1 MVELFIA
8 KKHIK
13 ERKKQSIISILGIV
27 IGMTVLL
34 VSLGISSGL
43 DKNMITNILSMTA
56 HITLTNSESSILDY
70 TAMGKKIKLIKG
82 VKSVAAVY
90 DTQGII
96 KYEDESGNYVSGISI
111 KGISEKDAIENLHFD
126 KIMIKGHLKFD
137 KLSSIIVGKE
147 LFNALGAKLGDKVK
161 IISSENKELNL
172 TIVGVFQ
179 SGFYDFD
186 TSMVI
191 IPLRTVQILS
201 DSGDVATSL
210 EVKINN
216 IYAAKKIGEE
226 IYNKTGLLYRTWAE
240 KNRNLLRALSL
251 EKIVMVLVLSLII
264 IISGFVVGVILN
276 TLVREKTK
284 DIGVLRAVGYSKN
297 NIMKIF
303 LLEGLI
309 LGIIGIILGILTSGI
324 ILYALKTYSIS
335 FLSQIYYINKLPV
348 DISWKEFVIVSGAT
362 FIIILISSIFPAYKA
377 ANLKPVE
384 ALKYEWD
391 NSKIRKYKKR
401 L

>member
-8 KKHIK
+8 TKHIK
-13 ERKKQSIISILGIV
+13 ERKKQSIISV
-27 IGMTVLL
+27 IGIAIGMIVLL
-34 VSLGISSGL
+34 VSLGIASGL
-43 DKNMITNILSMTA
+43 DENMIKNILSMTA
-56 HITLTNSESSILDY
+56 HITLTNSESSISDY
-70 TAMGKKIKLIKG
+70 TEMEKKISSIKG

-96 KYEDESGNYVSGISI
+96 KYEDVSGNYVSGISI
-111 KGISEKDAIENLHFD
+111 KGISEEDAIKNLHFD
-126 KIMIKGHLKFD
+126 KKIIKGHLKFD

-186 TSMVI
+186 TSLVI

-201 DSGDVATSL
+201 DSGDTTTSL
-210 EVKINN
+210 EVKIKN

-226 IYNKTGLLYRTWAE
+226 IFNKTGLAYRTWSE

-251 EKIVMVLVLSLII
+251 EKMVMILVLSLII

-284 DIGVLRAVGYSKN
+284 DIGVLRAIGYSKD

-309 LGIIGIILGILTSGI
+309 LGVVGIILGIVISGI
-324 ILYALKTYSIS
+324 ILYILKTYSIS
-335 FLSQIYYINKLPV
+335 FLSQIYYIDKLPV
-348 DISWKEFVIVSGAT
+348 NISWREFAVVSGAT
-362 FIIILISSIFPAYKA
+362 FIIVLISSIFPAYKA

-384 ALKYEWD
+384 ALKYE
-391 NSKIRKYKKR
+391 
-401 L
+401 